1 VLAMVGAVNIPI
13 IHFSVEWWSSLHQ
26 GATIIREGGPAMPV
40 DMLVP
45 LLSNIFGFTF
55 LFGALLLARVRT
67 EVLFRERRKRWVRD
81 LVLPGEERA

>member
-1 VLAMVGAVNIPI
+1 MVGAVNIPI

-26 GATIIREGGPAMPV
+26 GATIIREGGPAMPA

-45 LLSNIFGFTF
+45 LLSNILGFTF

-81 LVLPGEERA
+81 LVLPEEERA